1 VLPIRAGAMP
11 TAANKRWT
19 YADYCRIPADRNR
32 HEIVDGVH
40 YVSPA
45 PTPLH
50 QTVVTRLI
58 HQMMLAIEDPGL
70 GRVLTAPID
79 VHLGRGS
86 CVQPDLVV
94 VRNRN
99 LRIIGD
105 KKLRGAP
112 DLLVE
117 IRSPRTASYDRRIK
131 LPRYARAGV
140 REVWLVD
147 PELRVVEQFE
157 TVDRRCVLV
166 GTHDERVRL
175 RVLPRVAIALGRVF

>member
-1 VLPIRAGAMP
+1 MP
-11 TAANKRWT
+11 TATKKRWT

-40 YVSPA
+40 YVNPA
-45 PTPLH
+45 PTPNH
-50 QTVVTRLI
+50 QSVVTRLI
-58 HQMMLAIEDPGL
+58 YQMMQAVEDAGL

-86 CVQPDLVV
+86 VVQPDLVV

-99 LRIIGD
+99 LHIIGE
-105 KKLRGAP
+105 KKLTGAP

-117 IRSPRTASYDRRIK
+117 IRSPGTARYDRRIK

-140 REVWLVD
+140 REIWLVD

-157 TVDRRCVLV
+157 SVDRRCVLV
-166 GTHDERVRL
+166 GTYDERVRL
-175 RVLPRVAIALGRVF
+175 RILPRVAIDLGKVF

>member
-1 VLPIRAGAMP
+1 MP

-19 YADYCRIPADRNR
+19 YDDYCRIPPDRNR

-40 YVSPA
+40 FVNPA
-45 PTPLH
+45 PTPGH

-58 HQMMLAIEDPGL
+58 HQMMLAVEDAGL

-86 CVQPDLVV
+86 VVQPDLVV

-99 LRIIGD
+99 LHIIGE
-105 KKLRGAP
+105 KKLTGAP

-117 IRSPRTASYDRRIK
+117 IRSPGTARYDRRIK

-140 REVWLVD
+140 REIWLVD

-157 TVDRRCVLV
+157 SVDRRCVLV
-166 GTHDERVRL
+166 GTYDERVRL
-175 RVLPRVAIALGRVF
+175 RILPRVAIDLGKVF

>member
-1 VLPIRAGAMP
+1 MP

-19 YADYCRIPADRNR
+19 YDDYCRIPPDRNR

-40 YVSPA
+40 FVNPA
-45 PTPLH
+45 PTPGH

-58 HQMMLAIEDPGL
+58 HQMMLAVEDAGL

-86 CVQPDLVV
+86 VVQPDLVV

-99 LRIIGD
+99 LHIIGE
-105 KKLRGAP
+105 KKLTGAP

-117 IRSPRTASYDRRIK
+117 IRSPGTARYDRRIK

-140 REVWLVD
+140 REIWLVD
-147 PELRVVEQFE
+147 PEQCLVEQFE
-157 TVDRRCVLV
+157 SVARRCVLV

-175 RVLPRVAIALGRVF
+175 CILPRVAIDLGKVF